1 MGLGYVFAQESL
13 GRIAGRGAGWA
24 GFWIATA
31 GSVMAAVTILRG
43 QSTVLY
49 TFYPPMQAHPL
60 FYIGATLLVVGS
72 WIWGGVMIASYRAW
86 CAEHP
91 GVAAPLSI
99 HGMKIA
105 AVVLI
110 VLGVISLAYGGISY
124 TREKKVVDLGPLQA
138 STKTR
143 ETIPLPPVLG
153 AAAIAGGIVLLVV
166 SSRKR

>member
-1 MGLGYVFAQESL
+1 
-13 GRIAGRGAGWA
+13 
-24 GFWIATA
+24 
-31 GSVMAAVTILRG
+31 
-43 QSTVLY
+43 
-49 TFYPPMQAHPL
+49 
-60 FYIGATLLVVGS
+60 
-72 WIWGGVMIASYRAW
+72 
-86 CAEHP
+86 
-91 GVAAPLSI
+91 
-99 HGMKIA
+99 MKIA

-153 AAAIAGGIVLLVV
+153 AAAIAGGIVLLVM